1 MKNIFSD
8 EAIAQLIEE
17 DVPYFDLTT
26 LGLGIGKQQGAI
38 EFYSRH
44 PMVVCATEEAA
55 RVFELC
61 GAKVQ
66 YQVESGFKL
75 APAEL
80 ILKATGSAEALHI
93 AWRIALNLMEYASG
107 MATRTNSLVMA
118 AHEIDP
124 SVAIVCTRK
133 VFPSTRRLSVK
144 AVFAGG
150 AVPHRLGLSETILI
164 FKEHLTYLGGMSE
177 LLKCLPELKHR
188 FQEYKIGME
197 VETATD
203 AWAIAEAGVDIIQF
217 DKVSCADLKALVT
230 EFKHQYPTIKLA
242 AAGGINLD
250 NVRDY
255 ASTGIDLLV
264 TSYPYFGKPADIGV
278 KMLNLES
285 SS

>member
-8 EAIAQLIEE
+8 NAIAQLIEE
-17 DVPYFDLTT
+17 DIPHFDLTT
-26 LGLGIGKQQGAI
+26 LGLGIGKQQGTI

-44 PMVVCATEEAA
+44 PMVVCATEESA

-61 GAKVQ
+61 GSEVQ
-66 YQVESGFKL
+66 DRIESGISL
-75 APAEL
+75 AKEKL

-107 MATRTNSLVMA
+107 IASRANSLVIA

-124 SVAIVCTRK
+124 SVAIACTRK
-133 VFPSTRRLSVK
+133 VFPSTRKLSMK
-144 AVFAGG
+144 AILAGG

-164 FKEHLTYLGGMSE
+164 FKEHLTFLGGMPE
-177 LLKCLPELKHR
+177 LLELLPELKHR
-188 FQEYKIGME
+188 FQECKIGME
-197 VETATD
+197 VETASE

-217 DKVSCADLKALVT
+217 DKVSCADLKALVPSL
-230 EFKHQYPTIKLA
+230 KHQYPSVKLA

-250 NVRDY
+250 NVREY
-255 ASTGIDLLV
+255 ASTGVDLLV

-285 SS
+285 T